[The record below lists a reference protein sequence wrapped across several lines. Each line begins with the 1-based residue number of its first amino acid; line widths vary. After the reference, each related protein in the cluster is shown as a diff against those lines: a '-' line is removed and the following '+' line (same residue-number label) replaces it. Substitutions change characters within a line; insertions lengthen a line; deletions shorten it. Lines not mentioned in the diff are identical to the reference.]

1 MLTIDAREKP
11 YVEINENDEV
21 VIVLKSKH
29 PLSED
34 TFGTAAFKLSPHNG
48 LMLAKAL
55 QTKIAQVVSAD
66 RIKTAISSD
75 EEIPSATAQICQ
87 FDEGEEDGT

>member
-1 MLTIDAREKP
+1 MLIIDARERP
-11 YVEINENDEV
+11 YVEINEDDDV

-55 QTKIAQVVSAD
+55 QTKIAKVVLSDRSDISETPDSTSAKICKLD
-66 RIKTAISSD
+66 QEEESSK
-75 EEIPSATAQICQ
+75 P
-87 FDEGEEDGT
+87 

>member
-1 MLTIDAREKP
+1 MLIIDARERP
-11 YVEINENDEV
+11 YVEINGDDDV

-55 QTKIAQVVSAD
+55 QTKIAQVVSGDRAD
-66 RIKTAISSD
+66 AQPASDDTTAKICKLGDSD
-75 EEIPSATAQICQ
+75 DTA
-87 FDEGEEDGT
+87 